1 MTWSAPEGQAPGP
14 SAGPAG
20 ALTRGRS
27 QVLRT
32 GLRVS
37 LTVIGFGVCA
47 AVLVAAIGHE
57 AGVTATLVGLVLAV
71 LPLGVVVPAFLWLD
85 RFEPEPPRL
94 LLLTFLWGA
103 LVASTVALV
112 VNTSTMMLLSRAGA
126 DAMTI
131 GAIAVAPVVEEVL
144 KASAL
149 VVILLLRRREVDSVV
164 DGIVYAGI
172 AAAGFAFAENILYLA
187 RAFHDY
193 GGDGLVFTFLLRGV
207 MGPFAHPLFTCCTGL
222 AVGIAVTTHRKVLR
236 VLVPAA
242 GLIIAI
248 ALHSFWNLTA
258 AAGASGYVLLYAVL
272 QVPVFLAFVTAAI
285 LIRRHEGRVIGRHLV
300 PYADRGWLSPGEVT
314 MLASM
319 RERRRARTWARLGGG
334 RTALT
339 AMEAFQDTAS
349 ELALLRRRINR
360 GKVDA
365 SMLATERLLLDR
377 LMAGRTAFLGHTPY

>member
-1 MTWSAPEGQAPGP
+1 
-14 SAGPAG
+14 
-20 ALTRGRS
+20 
-27 QVLRT
+27 LRT
-32 GLRVS
+32 WLRVS

-57 AGVTATLVGLVLAV
+57 AGVTATLIGLVLAV

-112 VNTSTMMLLSRAGA
+112 VNTSTTMLLAHVGA

-131 GAIAVAPVVEEVL
+131 GAVAVAPVVEEVL

-149 VVILLLRRREVDSVV
+149 VLILLVRRREVDSVI

-187 RAFHDY
+187 RAFHEQ
-193 GGDGLVFTFLLRGV
+193 GGQGLAFTFLLRGV

-222 AVGIAVTTHRKVLR
+222 AVGIAVTTRRKLLR
-236 VLVPAA
+236 VLVPLA
-242 GLIIAI
+242 GLLIAI
-248 ALHSFWNLTA
+248 ALHSIWNLSA

-272 QVPVFLAFVTAAI
+272 QLPVFLAFVLAAV
-285 LIRRHEGRVIGRHLV
+285 LIRRHEGRVIGQHLM

-319 RERRRARTWARLGGG
+319 RERRRARTWARLRGG
-334 RTALT
+334 RTALA

-360 GKVDA
+360 GRVDP
-365 SMLATERLLLDR
+365 SLLAMERLLLDQ
-377 LMAGRTAFLGHTPY
+377 LMAGRNAFLTHTSY

>member
-1 MTWSAPEGQAPGP
+1 
-14 SAGPAG
+14 
-20 ALTRGRS
+20 L
-27 QVLRT
+27 
-32 GLRVS
+32 
-37 LTVIGFGVCA
+37 GVWA